1 MSHDNTSLI
10 YAVKKIKR
18 KVKETLWV
26 SGGGGTPGLVGGFD
40 MQEVLTH
47 CGHTRNLRS
56 TAPWSGLTVSAGTEA
71 SDPPVIFLWRP
82 DWSCWFMLQAVITV
96 I

>member
-10 YAVKKIKR
+10 YAVKKKR

-26 SGGGGTPGLVGGFD
+26 SDGGGGTPGLVGGFD

-47 CGHTRNLRS
+47 WGHTRNLRS
-56 TAPWSGLTVSAGTEA
+56 TAPG
-71 SDPPVIFLWRP
+71 
-82 DWSCWFMLQAVITV
+82 
-96 I
+96 